1 MNSILFKLMF
11 VLLLPVIANA
21 QRIVPIEHKGRKY
34 EVLDMTKTGKITW
47 GGYEEIGETVR
58 SEDDGAANSKVIIK
72 TVGSNK
78 GFDGK
83 PYAAFMCDTST
94 AGGRTDWYLP
104 AKNESDAVFENLTK
118 FGFEER
124 ISLWTSTEANGTQ
137 AVSKYLYS
145 GEFYNVQK
153 VDEYHFVCI
162 RKVN

>member
-1 MNSILFKLMF
+1 MNKIFVKLMF
-11 VLLLPVIANA
+11 LLLPVFAGA
-21 QRIVPIEHKGRKY
+21 QRIVSIEHNGKKY
-34 EVLDMTKTGKITW
+34 EVLDMTQTGKITW
-47 GGYEEIGETVR
+47 GGYDEIGDAVR
-58 SEDDGAANSKVIIK
+58 SEDDGAANTQAIVKF
-72 TVGSNK
+72 VGANK

-83 PYAAFMCDTST
+83 AYAAKVCDTSRY
-94 AGGRTDWYLP
+94 AGKTDWYLP
-104 AKNESDAVFENLTK
+104 SKSEVDAVFDNITK

-145 GEFYNVQK
+145 GAFYNVQK